1 MEAIVSKKTRRK
13 TVEGK
18 ESAFTLRGLRVDDAK
33 IDRYLRRKRKLS
45 ALPAPGKDFGNQYHH
60 SAISIPKLIAT
71 LETPI
76 ALTCFTPPPGHG
88 LSKLQMNQPPSVPSS
103 YAAFSEAAILPS
115 QSLGYFDHYQENPL
129 ISSVSSW
136 WSPRSYL
143 PLHGFDDSRFYGTAR
158 DEDPLQR
165 IISRLCALGSKES
178 YSPAVSSQG
187 SQRTLPVSTAASNYE
202 RFIMDP
208 FLLKMD
214 ELSSKAEGLN
224 FKKNRPGK

>member
-1 MEAIVSKKTRRK
+1 
-13 TVEGK
+13 
-18 ESAFTLRGLRVDDAK
+18 
-33 IDRYLRRKRKLS
+33 
-45 ALPAPGKDFGNQYHH
+45 
-60 SAISIPKLIAT
+60 
-71 LETPI
+71 
-76 ALTCFTPPPGHG
+76 
-88 LSKLQMNQPPSVPSS
+88 MNQPPSVPSS

-129 ISSVSSW
+129 TSSVSSW

-143 PLHGFDDSRFYGTAR
+143 PLHGLDDSRFYGTAR
-158 DEDPLQR
+158 DEEPLQR
-165 IISRLCALGSKES
+165 IISRLCALALPSREDIISGEPHPAVSDIDSILALGSKES